1 MPVKLWKTLG
11 RKTLRSQKKDAR
23 KASEN
28 AQEAPRGTKGDWN
41 E

>member
-11 RKTLRSQKKDAR
+11 RKTPL

-28 AQEAPRGTKGDWN
+28 AQEAFKGAQGGWD